1 MDGVASDRHVVTT
14 LFPRAIPLLAYL
26 HVILEDTLLSELL
39 QLLKSKE
46 EKYAS
51 TYHTIAHDIYIV
63 SDVEDP
69 TIKFKTCDNKRSL
82 QQILYDAAQHWVSTG
97 RQKKQE
103 DINCLCFGY
112 EKMRDHH
119 NQYYTGATG
128 GVVCSRNYN
137 DIIVEH
143 TNTIHALLLSSVPW
157 NTISDFLGESIIRKI
172 LSLPCFMRMHNGSFI
187 QVAGKLT
194 SQLIHANSNNTQAA
208 LEAKPYYYSR
218 KKGINYN
225 NKYTLS
231 GASQIPRRN
240 IFYNFIYNR
249 YAGLP
254 SRHIL
259 RKSCT
264 TGNVL
269 VKHVFMPY
277 RLIFGSYS
285 AYFGHA
291 KDSDVFDPA
300 QKVVKK
306 FSYIFTNI
314 LMSYKCIGV
323 LKTLQKFCPLQRA
336 ADGGATATSLADYEN
351 KGVSISQRV
360 DNEVF
365 AHIIDTIHSGESDKH
380 LISTIRAINS
390 DQPSAESEI
399 QYSDY
404 IELSDGNEEIEE
416 CTFDESPSDVLVSC
430 LYPVQN
436 SRGTEV
442 GGMESVKIP
451 TMVAMLESAGTRDP
465 FNTTSKKRKRGCR
478 GGVRRKQ
485 IHLVNCFKKEV
496 IRKNTTSAVKNIQ
509 PSRKKLVRV
518 GERLL
523 GKIVVGS
530 KRDSYFRAS
539 GYFTQEE
546 SDDSDSDYSSCSH
559 NGSDQGT
566 SSEFMYD
573 VSDLPVKAKGDRR
586 KVKRTSHRVRD
597 ARQTTNI
604 SQESIVSSADGF
616 LKAILLRAN
625 KFTEVSTGSDSLTAT
640 NLLRRG
646 KARVQ
651 FCHSTVYDKARAHA
665 SAVARD
671 NEEIDLLSWTSS
683 VNNVSEFVK
692 SICRRTFLRE
702 NIWMSHRNVNAFMKA
717 IDTYVHLGCKETMSV
732 AQLSQH
738 FHVRDMTWL
747 WNEEADFGPGKRKR
761 DNSNY
766 SLVQSVFQIFLFWI
780 FDDFINPLLGACFY
794 ITEAQDRGCEVQFF
808 RKPMWSKVVS
818 LGKEQVKGGFVP
830 LAITPSCSNKNK
842 AKNKREILKPLI
854 RFVPKAKNIRP
865 ICHYPVDWDLQIQ
878 RNNTLQVLKHL
889 CHYNRELVGFGLDGG
904 DDDLYFKIRQ
914 YKSTV
919 IPDVDARPVFYIAVL
934 DLEKCFDNVNTS
946 ILYNLIDDILSGVL
960 DTTAVDAGHDPVQR
974 VASDDDY
981 YYLKGIPEHNVIIQK
996 YIVCQH
1002 IKSMEIPIS
1011 KTVSHVCLDSDL
1023 IPFKDASPGLCNK
1036 HRQAV
1041 ISDRVRYP
1049 RVTLQQVKDII
1060 KAHLF
1065 DHEVKMP
1072 FCNDSRTSDTIAD
1085 SLNVG
1090 APKPASTN
1098 INIFQQIKGIPQ
1110 GSVLSVMLCNLYY
1123 GHAERKLFGSNE
1135 EVKKLGLGTKSL
1147 IMRKMD
1153 DYIMISTSKE
1163 SVEHWLQKVYTGLKL
1178 YDSKIN
1184 PLKTK
1189 VNFACTINIDGSRVT
1204 LPHSN
1209 PTNAAN
1215 QHVTWCGYLLDMT
1228 TLEWKPSFCRMLEI
1242 PLKYSVDRTSF
1253 QNGGRVVSQ
1262 GTLLRRVMKAYMRTK
1277 THALVLDTEVINSVP
1292 TVVQNIYTIFLM
1304 AAMRTHCYL
1313 LKSDGGLSKV
1323 ISTNTFFLCQCIDEA
1338 IVFGARYFI
1347 RLLPSF

>member
-1 MDGVASDRHVVTT
+1 MDRVAADRHVVTT
-14 LFPRAIPLLAYL
+14 LFPRAVPLLAYL
-26 HVILEDTLLSELL
+26 HVILEDSLLLELL
-39 QLLKSKE
+39 QLLKSND

-63 SDVEDP
+63 SDAEDP
-69 TIKFKTCDNKRSL
+69 VIKFKTCDNKRNL

-112 EKMRDHH
+112 EKMRDHP

-137 DIIVEH
+137 DIVVEH

-194 SQLIHANSNNTQAA
+194 SQLIHANANSTMSSA

-218 KKGINYN
+218 KKGVNYS

-240 IFYNFIYNR
+240 IFYNFMYNR

-254 SRHIL
+254 SRHIM

-277 RLIFGSYS
+277 RLLFDSYS
-285 AYFGHA
+285 DCFGHA
-291 KDSDVFDPA
+291 KDVDAFDPA
-300 QKVVKK
+300 QEAMKTLSV
-306 FSYIFTNI
+306 IFTNI

-323 LKTLQKFCPLQRA
+323 LKTLQKFCPLQRIA
-336 ADGGATATSLADYEN
+336 NNGATGCVGSTK
-351 KGVSISQRV
+351 KGDSVSQQV
-360 DNEVF
+360 DNDVF
-365 AHIIDTIHSGESDKH
+365 AQIIDTIHSGENDQILYSKVK
-380 LISTIRAINS
+380 AID
-390 DQPSAESEI
+390 DQRNTEESEM
-399 QYSDY
+399 QF
-404 IELSDGNEEIEE
+404 SDGIEVYESDGDVEE

-430 LYPVQN
+430 LYPVQT
-436 SRGTEV
+436 SHGTEEGDTEPV
-442 GGMESVKIP
+442 KAPIGDTALGSVCP
-451 TMVAMLESAGTRDP
+451 SDP
-465 FNTTSKKRKRGCR
+465 FNTKSKKRKRGSR

-485 IHLVNCFKKEV
+485 IHLVNRFKKDV
-496 IRKNTTSAVKNIQ
+496 IRKNATSAIKNVQ
-509 PSRKKLVRV
+509 PSHKKLVRV

-546 SDDSDSDYSSCSH
+546 TDVSDSEYSSC
-559 NGSDQGT
+559 NGSDRRS

-573 VSDLPVKAKGDRR
+573 VSDLPVKTKGNRR
-586 KVKRTSHRVRD
+586 SVTKVKHSVRD
-597 ARQTTNI
+597 ARQTTNV

-616 LKAILLRAN
+616 LKAILLREN
-625 KFTEVSTGSDSLTAT
+625 KFTEVSTGSDTLTAT
-640 NLLRRG
+640 NLIGG
-646 KARVQ
+646 KKRIP
-651 FCHSTVYDKARAHA
+651 FCHSTLYDEARAHA
-665 SAVARD
+665 STVNNTA
-671 NEEIDLLSWTSS
+671 NEEINLLSWTSS
-683 VNNVSEFVK
+683 SSDVSAFVK
-692 SICRRTFLRE
+692 SICRRTFSRE
-702 NIWMSHRNVNAFMKA
+702 NIWMSNHNVDAFMKA

-738 FHVRDMTWL
+738 FHVKDMTWL
-747 WNEEADFGPGKRKR
+747 WNEGADCGPRKRKR
-761 DNSNY
+761 DNRNSNY
-766 SLVQSVFQIFLFWI
+766 SLVQNIFQIFLFWI

-808 RKPMWSKVVS
+808 RKPTWSKVVL
-818 LGKEQVKGGFVP
+818 LGKEQVKAGFIP
-830 LAITPSCSNKNK
+830 LATTQSCSNKNK
-842 AKNKREILKPLI
+842 VKNKREVLKPLI
-854 RFVPKAKNIRP
+854 RFVPKVKSIRP

-878 RNNTLQVLKHL
+878 RNHTLQILKHL

-919 IPDVDARPVFYIAVL
+919 IADVDPYPVFYIAVL

-946 ILYNLIDDILSGVL
+946 ILYNLIDDILSGML
-960 DTTAVDAGHDPVQR
+960 DTAAVDTGHDPVR
-974 VASDDDY
+974 RAASDDDY
-981 YYLKGIPEHNVIIQK
+981 YYLKGIPEHNAIIQK

-1036 HRQAV
+1036 YRQAV

-1049 RVTLQQVKDII
+1049 RVTLKQVKDVI

-1072 FCNDSRTSDTIAD
+1072 FCNDSRTAEPTVVTDPLD
-1085 SLNVG
+1085 LD
-1090 APKPASTN
+1090 APKTAPNN

-1135 EVKKLGLGTKSL
+1135 EVQHLGLGTKSL

-1189 VNFACTINIDGSRVT
+1189 VNFACTIDIDGSRVT
-1204 LPHSN
+1204 LPHCN

-1242 PLKYSVDRTSF
+1242 PLKYSVDRMSF
-1253 QNGGRVVSQ
+1253 QNGGRGVTQ

-1277 THALVLDTEVINSVP
+1277 THALVLDTEVINTVP

-1323 ISTNTFFLCQCIDEA
+1323 IGTNTFFLCHCIDEA
-1338 IVFGARYFI
+1338 IIFGARYT
-1347 RLLPSF
+1347 PH